1 MGETSLTPGF
11 LPRDAKSGILS
22 VGLREVDTRV
32 EGVVGKVVDFAVV
45 VVVVFLV
52 VAIVNNFFVG
62 NKYLVT
68 VIKGFIVV
76 VSCFVEAA
84 VGLCRSLDVAALG

>member
-11 LPRDAKSGILS
+11 LLRDAKGGILS

-32 EGVVGKVVDFAVV
+32 EGVVGKVVDFVVVAVV
-45 VVVVFLV
+45 VFS
-52 VAIVNNFFVG
+52 VAAIESSFFVG
-62 NKYLVT
+62 NKCLVA
-68 VIKGFIVV
+68 VVKGFIVV

-84 VGLCRSLDVAALG
+84 VGLCRSLDVAVLR